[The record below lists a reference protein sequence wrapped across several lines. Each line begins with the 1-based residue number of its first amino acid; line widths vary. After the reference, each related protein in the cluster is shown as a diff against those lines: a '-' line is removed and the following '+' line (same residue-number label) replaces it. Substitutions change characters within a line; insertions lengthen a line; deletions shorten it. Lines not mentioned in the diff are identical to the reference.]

1 MYLNRGVSLPWR
13 KSLMEYEIARRTPRY
28 SFVVDVE
35 VADLQSEIQI
45 RERTTTL
52 SLFGCGINT
61 SKPFPPGTRVRVKLS
76 HRGAEMLALGRVAYA
91 RPGVGMGVV
100 FTTVEPE
107 EGRVLAEW
115 IAELASLSL
124 A

>member
-13 KSLMEYEIARRTPRY
+13 ESLMEYEIARRTPRY

-61 SKPFPPGTRVRVKLS
+61 SKGFPPGTRVRIKLS
-76 HRGAEMLALGRVAYA
+76 HRGAEMSALGRVAYA

-107 EGRVLAEW
+107 EGRVLEQW